1 MTILAIDQG
10 TSGTKSLL
18 VQADGLVLSRGY
30 CNLSVS
36 HAPNGIAEC
45 DPLELWNSIVKSV
58 SESLVGFAGLI
69 DSVALA
75 NQGESVLAWNPN
87 TYEPLS
93 KVIIWQDS
101 RSAQLCLDRG
111 EFNEVI
117 QRKTGLQNDPY
128 FVAPKIRWL
137 RSYLDS
143 LNTAPCVITTLDT
156 WIIAKL
162 TGKFVTDVATASRSL
177 LVDLNEGKWDSQLIN
192 IWSLSSENLP
202 TILRNDSIVGEIN
215 SPDIPQL
222 KGVLLAGIIVDQPAA
237 LLAQHCI
244 LEGEAK
250 CTYGT
255 GAFLLVNVGVTSKV
269 SNMGLAS
276 SVAWETNSNLSYYED
291 GQVFTASSGVD
302 WLIENDFIKRAK
314 DIDLLPTNRTG
325 IFSTSGFAGYG
336 APRWRPNGTV
346 SISGITLASN
356 KFEIARAVI
365 NGIAAQIAELITAV
379 KVDGVDITRLRVDGG
394 LTQSKTLMQMQSN
407 LSQLDIEVFPHPD
420 ATAIGAAILSK
431 MALNPKMSIEE
442 AIPHWTAS
450 QTYQPE
456 WSADQAHEYMDTW
469 TRVANASIEHHEL

>member
-1 MTILAIDQG
+1 MSILAIDQG

-18 VQADGLVLSRGY
+18 VQADGVVLSRGY
-30 CNLSVS
+30 CNLSVA

-45 DPLELWNSIVKSV
+45 DPLELWNSIVNSV

-75 NQGESVLAWNPN
+75 NQGESVLAWNSD
-87 TYEPLS
+87 TFEPLS
-93 KVIIWQDS
+93 KVITWQDS

-137 RSYLDS
+137 RSHLDS
-143 LNTAPCVITTLDT
+143 LKTAPCVITTLDT

-177 LVDLNEGKWDSQLIN
+177 LMDLTERKWDAQLIN
-192 IWSLSSENLP
+192 IWNLSNENLP

-215 SPDIPQL
+215 CPDIPQL
-222 KGVLLAGIIVDQPAA
+222 NDVLLAGIMLDQPAA
-237 LLAQHCI
+237 LLAQRCI

-255 GAFLLVNVGVTSKV
+255 GAFLLANVGVSSKV
-269 SNMGLAS
+269 SSMGLAS

-291 GQVFTASSGVD
+291 GQVFTASSAVD
-302 WLIENDFIKRAK
+302 WLIANDFIKSAK
-314 DIDLLPTNRTG
+314 DIDSLPTNRSG

-336 APRWRPNGTV
+336 APRWQPHGTV
-346 SISGITLASN
+346 TISGITLTSN
-356 KFEIARAVI
+356 KAEIARAVI
-365 NGIAAQIAELITAV
+365 NGIAAQISELITAV
-379 KVDGVDITRLRVDGG
+379 KADGVDIKRLRVDGG

-407 LSQLDIEVFPHPD
+407 LSQLEIEVFPHPD
-420 ATAIGAAILSK
+420 ATAIGVAILSK
-431 MALNPKMSIEE
+431 MALNANLSIAE
-442 AIPHWTAS
+442 AIPHWRPS
-450 QTYQPE
+450 QIYQPE

-469 TRVANASIEHHEL
+469 TRVANTAIERHEL